1 MDTAPALQAPRI
13 DTCLDRFAR
22 ASRCRPRRRMVS
34 PASAAAAQDRHL
46 RGAGKQEYWIIRVR
60 EW

>member
-1 MDTAPALQAPRI
+1 
-13 DTCLDRFAR
+13 
-22 ASRCRPRRRMVS
+22 MVS

-46 RGAGKQEYWIIRVR
+46 RGAVKQEYWIIRVR